1 MVDQWSKYAIA
12 RLIQSVMD
20 PWVKDRKNLTDIISV
35 FLGHICDPCIKEEK
49 AVFYDL
55 RWQKAQVALS
65 DPQEMETIKW

>member
-1 MVDQWSKYAIA
+1 
-12 RLIQSVMD
+12 MD

-55 RWQKAQVALS
+55 RWQKAQVTLS